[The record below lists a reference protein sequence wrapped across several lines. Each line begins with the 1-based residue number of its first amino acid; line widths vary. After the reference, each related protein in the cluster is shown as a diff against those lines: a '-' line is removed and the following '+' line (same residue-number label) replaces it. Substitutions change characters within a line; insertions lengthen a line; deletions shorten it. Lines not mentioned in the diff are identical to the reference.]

1 METNPPQPDPHWP
14 HLVAEFSRALSVE
27 GRKQLGCFAIE
38 GFRLLERALATST
51 PLPHVLLTQRDYENP
66 SPRLGKLLEQLAPLP
81 TSLTFVPEDVL
92 EKLTEDRTLGPILAL
107 AKTPHAPDLSLLLA
121 QWQKQPQRRKI
132 LIVEDMVDPGNVG
145 ALIRTAHALDVGL
158 FLALRGADPFHPRS
172 ARTSMGSIFRIPIL
186 RCDSTDTLLQT
197 LREHQVFTIGATS
210 EATTLLPNASF
221 PNKTMALFIGHE
233 GKGLSQPL
241 RQGLDLSV
249 AIPMTSSIDSFSVNA
264 ATAVI
269 LYAMTYPPSLNES

>member
-1 METNPPQPDPHWP
+1 MNPSQPDPHWP

-27 GRKQLGCFAIE
+27 GRKQLGLFAIE

-66 SPRLGKLLEQLAPLP
+66 SPRLGKLLEQLDPLP

-107 AKTPHAPDLSLLLA
+107 AKIPPTPDLSLLLA

-132 LIVEDMVDPGNVG
+132 LVVEDMVDPGNVG

-186 RCDSTDTLLQT
+186 RHDSTDTLLQT
-197 LREHQVFTIGATS
+197 LREHHVFTIGATS
-210 EATTLLPNASF
+210 EASTLLPNASF

>member
-1 METNPPQPDPHWP
+1 MNPPQLDPHWP

-27 GRKQLGCFAIE
+27 GRKQLGLFAIE
-38 GFRLLERALATST
+38 GFRLIERALATFT

-66 SPRLGKLLEQLAPLP
+66 SPRLSKLLEQLAPLP
-81 TSLTFVPEDVL
+81 TSLTFVPDNVL

-107 AKTPHAPDLSLLLA
+107 AKTPPTPDLSLLLA

-132 LIVEDMVDPGNVG
+132 LVVEDMVDPGNVG

-186 RCDSTDTLLQT
+186 RHDSTDALLQKF
-197 LREHQVFTIGATS
+197 RENQVFTIGATS
-210 EATTLLPNASF
+210 EANTLLPNASF

-269 LYAMTYPPSLNES
+269 LYAMTYPPSFSES

>member
-1 METNPPQPDPHWP
+1 
-14 HLVAEFSRALSVE
+14 
-27 GRKQLGCFAIE
+27 
-38 GFRLLERALATST
+38 
-51 PLPHVLLTQRDYENP
+51 
-66 SPRLGKLLEQLAPLP
+66 
-81 TSLTFVPEDVL
+81 L

-107 AKTPHAPDLSLLLA
+107 AKTPPAPDLSILLA

-132 LIVEDMVDPGNVG
+132 LVVEEMVDPGNVG

-186 RCDSTDTLLQT
+186 RYDSTDTLLQT

-210 EATTLLPNASF
+210 EASTLLPNASF

-249 AIPMTSSIDSFSVNA
+249 AIPMISSIDSFSVNA

>member
-1 METNPPQPDPHWP
+1 MNPPQLDPHWP

-27 GRKQLGCFAIE
+27 GRKQLGLFAIE
-38 GFRLLERALATST
+38 GFRLIERALATFT
-51 PLPHVLLTQRDYENP
+51 PLPHVLLTQRDFENP
-66 SPRLGKLLEQLAPLP
+66 SPRLSKLLEQLAPLP
-81 TSLTFVPEDVL
+81 TSLTFVPDDVL

-107 AKTPHAPDLSLLLA
+107 AKTPPTPDLSLLLT

-132 LIVEDMVDPGNVG
+132 LVVEDMVDPGNVG

-186 RCDSTDTLLQT
+186 RHDSTDALLQKF
-197 LREHQVFTIGATS
+197 RENQVFTIGATS
-210 EATTLLPNASF
+210 EANTLLPNASF

-269 LYAMTYPPSLNES
+269 LYAMTYPPSFSES

>member
-1 METNPPQPDPHWP
+1 MNPPQPDPHWP

-27 GRKQLGCFAIE
+27 GRKQLGLFAIE

-66 SPRLGKLLEQLAPLP
+66 SPRLGKLLEQLDPLP

-107 AKTPHAPDLSLLLA
+107 AKTPPTPDLSLLLT

-132 LIVEDMVDPGNVG
+132 LVVEDMVDPGNVG

-186 RCDSTDTLLQT
+186 RHDSTDALLQT
-197 LREHQVFTIGATS
+197 LRENQVFTIGATS
-210 EATTLLPNASF
+210 EANTLLPNASF

-269 LYAMTYPPSLNES
+269 LYAMTYPPSFSES

>member
-1 METNPPQPDPHWP
+1 MNPPQPDPRWP

-27 GRKQLGCFAIE
+27 GRKRLGLFAIE
-38 GFRLLERALATST
+38 GFRLIERALATST

-66 SPRLGKLLEQLAPLP
+66 SPRLRKLLEQLAPLR

-107 AKTPHAPDLSLLLA
+107 AKTPPTPDLSLLLA
-121 QWQKQPQRRKI
+121 QWRKQPQRRKI
-132 LIVEDMVDPGNVG
+132 LVVEDMVDPGNVG

-186 RCDSTDTLLQT
+186 RYDSTDTLLQT
-197 LREHQVFTIGATS
+197 LHKHQVFTIGATS

>member
-1 METNPPQPDPHWP
+1 MNPPQPDPHWP

-27 GRKQLGCFAIE
+27 GRKQLGLFAIE

-51 PLPHVLLTQRDYENP
+51 PLPHVLLTQRDHENP
-66 SPRLGKLLEQLAPLP
+66 SPRLRKLLDQLAPLP

-107 AKTPHAPDLSLLLA
+107 AKTPPTPDLSLLLA

-132 LIVEDMVDPGNVG
+132 LVVEDMVDPGNVG

-186 RCDSTDTLLQT
+186 RHDSTDTLLQT

-210 EATTLLPNASF
+210 EANTLLPNASF

>member
-1 METNPPQPDPHWP
+1 MNPPQPDPHWP

-66 SPRLGKLLEQLAPLP
+66 SPRLGKLLEQLDPLP

-107 AKTPHAPDLSLLLA
+107 AKTPPTPDLSLLLA

-132 LIVEDMVDPGNVG
+132 LVVEDMVDPGNVG

-172 ARTSMGSIFRIPIL
+172 ARTSMGSIFRLPIL
-186 RCDSTDTLLQT
+186 RHESTDTLLQT

-210 EATTLLPNASF
+210 QASTLLPSASF

-269 LYAMTYPPSLNES
+269 LYAMTYPLPLSQKT